1 MKNLTIGLCIVA
13 ALMFFLSGYILGFGQ
28 NLQGGYQ
35 TVQEVQLDNN

>member
-1 MKNLTIGLCIVA
+1 MKNLTIGLYIIST
-13 ALMFFLSGYILGFGQ
+13 LMIFLAGYVLGIGQ